1 MSDKQTTQTVDNWK
15 VLRFYF
21 QNHIGFTHFRYRFF
35 ELFHDL
41 GGKKPKNSPKIV
53 TKKSRVLKGTPDSE
67 IYCTFY
73 IQLMNVMTSYHPQII
88 LSKRNGTERHFLEVN
103 VTKRVFPPLD
113 MSMNVTKNGTKILP
127 QSLERRK
134 NFSKN
139 WSWIMKFG
147 QHISSDTLLGK
158 NKDFFSDHSIL
169 GR

>member
-1 MSDKQTTQTVDNWK
+1 MTVFKSPCTVFSHLKPKLFAAVSDKQTTEKVDIWN

-103 VTKRVFPPLD
+103 VTKRVFSPP
-113 MSMNVTKNGTKILP
+113 TIFF
-127 QSLERRK
+127 RI
-134 NFSKN
+134 FSN
-139 WSWIMKFG
+139 
-147 QHISSDTLLGK
+147 
-158 NKDFFSDHSIL
+158 
-169 GR
+169 